1 MKNITL
7 SADADLIA
15 RARVIARQQRRTLNE
30 AFREWL
36 AQFTESA
43 GDAQKLDALMMR
55 LRNVDAGRSFSRE
68 EMNGQ

>member
-43 GDAQKLDALMMR
+43 GDAQKFDALMMR